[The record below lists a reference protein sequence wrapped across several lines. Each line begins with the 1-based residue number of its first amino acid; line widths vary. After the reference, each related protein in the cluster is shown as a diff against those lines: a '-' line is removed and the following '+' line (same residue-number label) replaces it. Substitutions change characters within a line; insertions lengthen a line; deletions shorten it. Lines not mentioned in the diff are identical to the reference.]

1 MDNGTWGW
9 DQREG
14 QEGGEGENEQVEGA
28 GTGGEGGEDHIMLS
42 GNFEGEKERD
52 DIRQE
57 RHRNRAG
64 QRDDECVVLE
74 RRSNLNRERAEKDN

>member
-28 GTGGEGGEDHIMLS
+28 GTGGEGEDRIMLS

-74 RRSNLNRERAEKDN
+74 RQSNLNRERAEKDN